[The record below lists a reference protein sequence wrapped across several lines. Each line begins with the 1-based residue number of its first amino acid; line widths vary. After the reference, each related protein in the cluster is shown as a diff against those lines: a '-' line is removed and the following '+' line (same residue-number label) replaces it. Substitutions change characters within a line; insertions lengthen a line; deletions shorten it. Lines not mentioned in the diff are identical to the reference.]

1 MEKKIKNKVQN
12 LKLYS
17 FFRKIRFYLHLKPT
31 YRRIKEFIKYY
42 FGGLIARVD
51 EHHVFLLSGGLAF
64 SLFVCIIPFIL
75 IIFWILGNFL
85 SSGDVQIQL
94 NGFIDTIIPYQNYA
108 DFIKSIITKRITEV
122 VKFKNVAGYVGIIGL
137 FFAASGLSS
146 SIRTILNKVFC
157 PNTDINIVIGKLRD
171 FALVL
176 IAVLIMLI
184 ATLIFPF
191 FEILRSAPKDIAFLQ
206 FFQLGIFQK
215 LIAAFISFSIIFI
228 LYSTMYRFIPI
239 RKLNRKSIIIGAFWS
254 TVMWEAAKQVFGYYI
269 YNFGSI
275 GRIYGTYAFLVV
287 VAFWIYYSSIVFIIG
302 AEIAKL
308 HYDRVFSNNIS
319 Y

>member
-1 MEKKIKNKVQN
+1 MEKKIKNKFQS

-31 YRRIKEFIKYY
+31 YHRIKEFVKHY
-42 FGGLIARVD
+42 FGGLITRID

-64 SLFVCIIPFIL
+64 SLFVCIIPFVL

-108 DFIKSIITKRITEV
+108 DFIKSIISKRITEV
-122 VKFKNVAGYVGIIGL
+122 VQFKNVAGFIGIIGL
-137 FFAASGLSS
+137 FFAASGFSS

-157 PNTDINIVIGKLRD
+157 PNTDVNIVIGKLRD

-176 IAVLIMLI
+176 IAVLIFLI

-191 FEILRSAPKDIAFLQ
+191 LEILRSAPKDIVFLQ

-215 LIAAFISFSIIFI
+215 IIATIISFTVIFV

-239 RKLNRKSIIIGAFWS
+239 RKLNRKSILVGAFWS

-269 YNFGSI
+269 YHFGSI

-287 VAFWIYYSSIVFIIG
+287 VAFWIYYSSVVFIIG

-308 HYDRVFSNNIS
+308 HYDRVFSRNAP

>member
-1 MEKKIKNKVQN
+1 MEEKIKNKFQSS
-12 LKLYS
+12 KLYP

-31 YRRIKEFIKYY
+31 YHRIKDFVKYY
-42 FGGLIARVD
+42 FGGLITRID

-108 DFIKSIITKRITEV
+108 DFVKSIINKRIMEV
-122 VKFKNVAGYVGIIGL
+122 VKFKNIAGYIGIIGL
-137 FFAASGLSS
+137 FFAASGFSS

-157 PNTDINIVIGKLRD
+157 PNTDVSIVLGKLRD

-176 IAVLIMLI
+176 IAVLIFLI

-191 FEILRSAPKDIAFLQ
+191 LDILRSAPKDIEFLQ
-206 FFQLGIFQK
+206 FFQFGVFQK
-215 LIAAFISFSIIFI
+215 FITTIISFSVIFI

-239 RKLNRKSIIIGAFWS
+239 KKLHSKSIAIGAFWS
-254 TVMWEAAKQVFGYYI
+254 TLMWEVAKQIFGYYI
-269 YNFGSI
+269 YHFGTI
-275 GRIYGTYAFLVV
+275 GKIYGTYAFLVV
-287 VAFWIYYSSIVFIIG
+287 VAFWIYYSSVVFIIG

-308 HYDRVFSNNIS
+308 YSDRVFRSNID